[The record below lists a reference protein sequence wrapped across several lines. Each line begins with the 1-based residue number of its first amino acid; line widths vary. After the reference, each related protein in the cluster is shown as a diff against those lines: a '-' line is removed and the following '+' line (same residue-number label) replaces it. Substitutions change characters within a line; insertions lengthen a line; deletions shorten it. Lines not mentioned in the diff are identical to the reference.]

1 MVCRSCLALGG
12 SHRSLGA
19 QGMSGRDG
27 KLNGL
32 TQNGSQ
38 GQHNRGFPM
47 FPLRSWES
55 LVQKDLL
62 LLMALP
68 WHITGK

>member
-32 TQNGSQ
+32 TQKGHKGSITEV
-38 GQHNRGFPM
+38 FPC
-47 FPLRSWES
+47 PICEAGSR
-55 LVQKDLL
+55 
-62 LLMALP
+62 
-68 WHITGK
+68 